1 MRTPK
6 EVVERLC
13 EAVGDDSFEA
23 LIPIIEGDGI
33 HLNHLRIFFMVQDY
47 WADIRKTQNSAQS
60 YYNIAIVY
68 DCAPITV
75 RYHVTNSLKRLKAP
89 AK

>member
-1 MRTPK
+1 MRTPS

-13 EAVGDDSFEA
+13 TEIGCEAFEP

-33 HLNHLRIFFMVQDY
+33 HLNHLRIHFMVRDY
-47 WADIRKTQNSAQS
+47 WEDIKKTQNSAES

-75 RYHVTNSLKRLKAP
+75 RYHVTNSLKRLKAQR
-89 AK
+89 